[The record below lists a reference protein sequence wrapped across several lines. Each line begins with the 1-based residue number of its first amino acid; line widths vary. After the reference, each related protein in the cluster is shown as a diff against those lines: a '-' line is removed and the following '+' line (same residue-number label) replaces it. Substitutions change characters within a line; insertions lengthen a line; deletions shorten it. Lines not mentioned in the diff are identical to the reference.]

1 MGNRATHIL
10 GWVTVAISL
19 IAGLLGA
26 APFTPAILLI
36 ALLLPVAAFVA
47 WHGAVVAGLLSFLLC
62 MFAFVISPLP
72 MSQLIEW
79 PFAIAWLALCSFA
92 VILSAVHGVH
102 ISAKRYAK

>member
-1 MGNRATHIL
+1 MGKRAAHII

-62 MFAFVISPLP
+62 MFAFALSPLP

-79 PFAIAWLALCSFA
+79 PFAIAWLVLCSFA
-92 VILSAVHGVH
+92 IILSAIHGVH

>member
-1 MGNRATHIL
+1 MSNRAAHIL
-10 GWVTVAISL
+10 GWITVAISL
-19 IAGLLGA
+19 VIGLLGA
-26 APFTPAILLI
+26 APFTPAIFLI
-36 ALLLPVAAFVA
+36 ALLLPVAALAA
-47 WHGAVVAGLLSFLLC
+47 WHGAVFAGLLSSLLC

-79 PFAIAWLALCSFA
+79 PFAIAWLVLCSFA